1 MFASVVYSMSSPGHP
16 NTFAALCPACFLG
29 AKAKQSHHSPLGK
42 SPVFPVLAKFG
53 ESLVALGTPSPLQV
67 PAMARLWLDVIAMGK
82 E

>member
-1 MFASVVYSMSSPGHP
+1 VVYSMLSPGHP

-29 AKAKQSHHSPLGK
+29 AKAKQSHHSSLGK
-42 SPVFPVLAKFG
+42 SSVVPVLAEFG

-67 PAMARLWLDVIAMGK
+67 PAMARLWLEGIAMGK